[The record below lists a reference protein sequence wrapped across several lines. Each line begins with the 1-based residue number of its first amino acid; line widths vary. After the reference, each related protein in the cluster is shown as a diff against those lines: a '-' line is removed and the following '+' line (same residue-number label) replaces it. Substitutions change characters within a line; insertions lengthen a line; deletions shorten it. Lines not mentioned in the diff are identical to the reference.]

1 MSAASMLGFAIELH
15 RRFEGNALP
24 ELRGRSTE
32 APGSDQ
38 PTTLTLSAPLLV
50 LSGVICLPVIAF
62 LCYTLGDLLP
72 VLAIVEDTSQ
82 GGYVQLPL
90 ESRSEMA
97 HVDGEVGRDVATEEM
112 GGSTRY
118 RPISASIRSTLGL
131 LWSIA
136 GFTSLFRG
144 FGCFLVL
151 NAAKLMIQ
159 VALGA
164 IPFVPSLVAD
174 VLPPLL
180 TVPVHVA
187 WTQMVV
193 SAPSARPFWHRLPG
207 FVEAFRATALPA
219 AVFMASA
226 AISRRAPFFLFHVL
240 GVATP
245 SSPFTLELPPRVNWD
260 VDDLVK
266 MACLMATCL
275 VFIAVLV
282 TPSHAV
288 LTRIEASVIPD
299 EDRTVIP
306 FDRTFGTKSSTQGFL
321 SIQDAW
327 ESLRSEVWWRLV
339 KLNLKIFAL
348 STVIYGFLFI
358 VVSLVIIK

>member
-24 ELRGRSTE
+24 ELYGRSTE
-32 APGSDQ
+32 APGTDQ

-97 HVDGEVGRDVATEEM
+97 HVDGENVRDVATEDM

-151 NAAKLMIQ
+151 NAANLMIQ

-164 IPFVPSLVAD
+164 IPF
-174 VLPPLL
+174 
-180 TVPVHVA
+180 
-187 WTQMVV
+187 MVV

-321 SIQDAW
+321 SMQDAW